1 MRKVRFQK
9 ARFLDRLKVEN
20 AHTLD
25 DGEWALIAVLR
36 FLSVVADRI
45 FTVPVGFVT
54 NYASVPR
61 LPLAYWIC
69 GGIANEAAALHDY
82 LYTSHAVSRRM
93 ADAVLLEAMK
103 VTGVNF
109 PRRWLMWL
117 GVRLFGWSHW

>member
-1 MRKVRFQK
+1 MKTISYQR
-9 ARFLDRLKVEN
+9 ARFLDKLQVEN

-25 DGEWALIAVLR
+25 DGEWALTAVLR
-36 FLSVVADRI
+36 FLSVVANRI

-82 LYTSHAVSRRM
+82 LYTSHIVSRRM

-103 VTGVNF
+103 VTGVNL
-109 PRRWLMWL
+109 PRRYLMWT